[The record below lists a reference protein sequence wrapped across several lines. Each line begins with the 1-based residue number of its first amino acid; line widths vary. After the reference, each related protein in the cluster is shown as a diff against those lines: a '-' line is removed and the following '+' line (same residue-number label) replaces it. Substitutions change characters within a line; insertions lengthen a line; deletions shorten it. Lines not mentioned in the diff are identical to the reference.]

1 MELFVDGVSKGTST
15 GDKSVTVSTG
25 SHTVRGR
32 TTLGSYVAETKD
44 YTVNVTSGGVT
55 TQVWWDRISITVK
68 YNGVTQNG
76 GYTLKV
82 NNPKPDQP
90 VRSHIGGRR
99 KVKYPIS
106 CTWTATGETKTG
118 DPISYS
124 PVGFR
129 TGHSSFLNRHP
140 L

>member
-68 YNGVTQNG
+68 YNGVTPKRRLHAEGQQS
-76 GYTLKV
+76 
-82 NNPKPDQP
+82 KPDQP

-99 KVKYPIS
+99 KVKYPDLLYMDS
-106 CTWTATGETKTG
+106 
-118 DPISYS
+118 
-124 PVGFR
+124 
-129 TGHSSFLNRHP
+129 NRRNEDW
-140 L
+140 